1 MGFLDTPERRA
12 RDREIQGLV
21 QGAEQGIRR
30 EEAQK
35 VLKRCNPK
43 AIAAAAAEARA
54 VRKR

>member
-21 QGAEQGIRR
+21 KGAEQGIRR
-30 EEAQK
+30 MEEDR

-54 VRKR
+54 ARKR